1 MKDVNSILQDP
12 AVFNQNVRGVFT
24 IELAIVLAIMSGT
37 FVFVL
42 NHLMAF
48 SKKGP
53 LDRAAYSLVTI
64 ISERTQLFD
73 EKIELCSTSTACDQ
87 LAEDAFTITTNSM
100 RRMTQSFDIS
110 MLGMRI
116 DQVSISHSFDSNGNS
131 TYTLDSHSPLFHG
144 NTSQCSFPGVTDVTN
159 VTAASELLP
168 LTDKGTYLPMYQVSL
183 CYAIPLDVLGIM
195 SGEFLSLVSTSY
207 SFARI

>member
-1 MKDVNSILQDP
+1 MRDANSILQEP
-12 AVFNQNVRGVFT
+12 VVFNQNVKGVFT

-37 FVFVL
+37 FVLVL

-64 ISERTQLFD
+64 LSERTQLFD
-73 EKIELCSTSTACDQ
+73 ENVELCSTSAACDQ

-100 RRMTQSFDIS
+100 RRMNQSFDIGK
-110 MLGMRI
+110 LGMRI
-116 DQVSISHSFDSNGNS
+116 DQVSISHSFDSKGNI

-159 VTAASELLP
+159 VTTATELLP

-183 CYAIPLDVLGIM
+183 CYAIPLDMLGVM
-195 SGEFLSLVSTSY
+195 SGEFLRLVSTSY